1 MATKKKPARK
11 TAKKAAKRTARTA
24 ARRPKRKKPE
34 TLRIRS
40 AAPSFTVADVEKSL
54 AWYRDVMGFVVSD
67 RWEGAGK
74 LMGVEM
80 VAGGVVFM
88 LAQDD
93 WKRGRDRVKGEGFRL
108 YCTTAQD
115 VDALARQIQAR
126 GGRLDQEPRDEPW
139 GARAF
144 AVTDPDGFK
153 ITIARPEKLK

>member
-34 TLRIRS
+34 TLRMRS
-40 AAPSFTVADVEKSL
+40 AAPSFTVGDIEKSL

-80 VAGGVVFM
+80 LAGSVFFM
-88 LAQDD
+88 LSQDD
-93 WKRGRDRVKGEGFRL
+93 WKKGRDRVKGEGFRL

-126 GGRLDQEPRDEPW
+126 GGRLDQEPRDQPW
-139 GARAF
+139 GTRDF
-144 AVTDPDGFK
+144 AVADPDGFK
-153 ITIARPEKLK
+153 ITIASPGKK